1 MNSIQPNLALKPTFS
16 VLLKALVK
24 LSLSKN
30 SKSLKKVLALSRR
43 PKDPKISG
51 FSSYLLLYFLPFAI
65 SSPSSGKIVK
75 EVSYVLRP
83 NRVTSSKKRLD
94 STNNTTIKY
103 SDTSSR
109 YDPQCSP
116 VSKSPSLLNAILSP
130 VIPQN
135 IKSHRNFDRTLSR
148 NSSPNQ
154 TILNPSILTNRQNLN
169 FSMATSHRQPLN
181 TSQSFVQ
188 VSFLVNFLA

>member
-1 MNSIQPNLALKPTFS
+1 MTFS

-24 LSLSKN
+24 LNLSKN
-30 SKSLKKVLALSRR
+30 SKSHKKASALS
-43 PKDPKISG
+43 KNSLKEQKSSG
-51 FSSYLLLYFLPFAI
+51 FFRNLFLYFLPF
-65 SSPSSGKIVK
+65 SHSPSSSKNIK

-130 VIPQN
+130 VIQQN
-135 IKSHRNFDRTLSR
+135 AKSHRHFDRTLSR

-169 FSMATSHRQPLN
+169 FSMATSHRQTIN
-181 TSQSFVQ
+181 NSQSFVQ
-188 VSFLVNFLA
+188 VKFLC